1 MEETKLDNQI
11 LSVAKELLEKVGF
24 EAEVKLVE
32 NSFEVGALPVVS
44 IESEKDLS
52 ILIGKNGQNLNALEH
67 IIRLIAFRR
76 VGGPEQKI
84 PNFAVDINDYR
95 KSRSR
100 YILDL
105 AKSAAS
111 RVINTQ
117 RAEALAPM
125 SSYERRLVHTELA
138 SYKEV
143 LTESIGEEPR
153 RRIVIKPLV
162 I

>member
-1 MEETKLDNQI
+1 MEEPKLDNQI
-11 LSVAKELLEKVGF
+11 LAIAKDILEKVGF
-24 EAEVKLVE
+24 SADVKLIE
-32 NSFEVGALPVVS
+32 NNIESSALPVVS
-44 IESEKDLS
+44 IESENDLS

-67 IIRLIAFRR
+67 IVRLIAFRR
-76 VGGPEQKI
+76 AGGGDQKI

-100 YILDL
+100 YILEL
-105 AKSAAS
+105 AKNAAS
-111 RVINTQ
+111 RVISTQ

-138 SYKEV
+138 SCKEV